1 MERSL
6 RLGLLLTAICFALSI
21 VILLAI
27 DFGLIGYS
35 TTSQVQ
41 QAKEIVIAGMIFGV
55 LWVGILMLS
64 CLGLFGR
71 IRKVL
76 LGKRSVSSAYI
87 LSTTSQQE
95 DTR

>member
-6 RLGLLLTAICFALSI
+6 RLGLVLTAIGFALSV

-27 DFGLIGYS
+27 NFGIIEYS
-35 TTSQVQ
+35 TTGQAQ
-41 QAKEIVIAGMIFGV
+41 QAKWEVIAGMIFGA

-64 CLGLFGR
+64 RLGLFGR

-76 LGKRSVSSAYI
+76 LGKRSVSPAYI
-87 LSTTSQQE
+87 LSNKPVQE
-95 DTR
+95 GTR